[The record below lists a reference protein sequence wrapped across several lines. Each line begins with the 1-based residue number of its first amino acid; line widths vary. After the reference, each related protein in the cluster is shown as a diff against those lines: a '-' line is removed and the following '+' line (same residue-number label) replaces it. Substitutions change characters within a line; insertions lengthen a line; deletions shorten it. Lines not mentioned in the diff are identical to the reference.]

1 MMNFNEYMQIEIENG
16 NKEKVVNL
24 KNIINLDED
33 YEVALLDIMYDYTPF
48 SLSQLTVSKNVIRK
62 DALHLT
68 LPNMKWR
75 ATRLN
80 VFIPDLSFVK
90 SATYNNYRFQHVW
103 GEQKRLAGL
112 PLFEEKHYFIRRRSF
127 SRIL

>member
-68 LPNMKWR
+68 LE
-75 ATRLN
+75 
-80 VFIPDLSFVK
+80 V
-90 SATYNNYRFQHVW
+90 HVQ
-103 GEQKRLAGL
+103 EDGL
-112 PLFEEKHYFIRRRSF
+112 RGTTAP
-127 SRIL
+127 